1 MFTGFRTTRFHICP
15 SESPLVTGL
24 WSLFVWLITL
34 QNVARKSGPGSK
46 KMVHRSAKYGSI
58 FCRVVNKCGSIIST
72 LALIKTWFRHRYGP
86 ITSRGFDVVNAQ
98 SDSDCGRSRFFLK
111 FIGYPRHLLG
121 LWTRRKMWLVGQCAA
136 PVGASS
142 RGSSRWD
149 AFPRASNIYKSNAIP
164 SR

>member
-72 LALIKTWFRHRYGP
+72 LALIKTWFRHRYGA
-86 ITSRGFDVVNAQ
+86 ITSRGFDVVNGEI
-98 SDSDCGRSRFFLK
+98 DSDCRRSRIFLR
-111 FIGYPRHLLG
+111 FTPRVADTVAG
-121 LWTRRKMWLVGQCAA
+121 VVDQEENVARWSMRRA
-136 PVGASS
+136 
-142 RGSSRWD
+142 RGG
-149 AFPRASNIYKSNAIP
+149 
-164 SR
+164 